1 MSIVLNEYEWAERA
15 IQNHELGKKPIETLN
30 RVSKY
35 YLSNKYSKREVRR
48 LLDEFLMCLI
58 R

>member
-35 YLSNKYSKREVRR
+35 YLSNKYSNC
-48 LLDEFLMCLI
+48 LLYTSPSPRD
-58 R
+58 